1 VTHTVSNPSSQ
12 QLRHRCRNPRCRSKL
27 PAPVENLYAAFCTL
41 GCWNQFHRQ
50 RCVVCERLFR
60 RATENQL
67 TCGRRKC
74 RLELRRQTALYLPFQ
89 AGGTLPT
96 LDVNAPHGSA
106 HSTGLKTRLT
116 GDRPWRIVAGPAL
129 PEINLQIP
137 LEPEVIARLVRVHA
151 DYLEYER
158 KRHWHTARAAQIKRR
173 HPPVNVLGGFRFP
186 DVPAVE
192 LGPVKTPES
201 EWAVPSRWK
210 PTGDGADIPDIP
222 QFLRRGSGRAP
233 APTTIVIAWGD
244 EISKTRSSSCG
255 AAAATCSSRSA
266 PLARPSRRHWHKR
279 KRPRR
284 HRANTTE
291 ATMANTETDDVDAE
305 IMRESFRKILS
316 EIFAKPE
323 QKKPHTMNL
332 RAAPSPKGDQK

>member
-210 PTGDGADIPDIP
+210 PTGDGADIPDTP
-222 QFLRRGSGRAP
+222 H
-233 APTTIVIAWGD
+233 
-244 EISKTRSSSCG
+244 SCG
-255 AAAATCSSRSA
+255 AAPAGRRRPPPSSSHGGTRSRRRGQA
-266 PLARPSRRHWHKR
+266 HAERPLRLARRGLRRSPDHQGGTGTNESAR
-279 KRPRR
+279 GGTAQTQRRPRWPTLKL
-284 HRANTTE
+284 TTS
-291 ATMANTETDDVDAE
+291 T
-305 IMRESFRKILS
+305 RR
-316 EIFAKPE
+316 
-323 QKKPHTMNL
+323 
-332 RAAPSPKGDQK
+332 